1 MRAWGCNQ
9 HRRQLTNA
17 CPPPRSV
24 PSLSLQGAVLRLYH
38 GLVGSN
44 NRRSGFK
51 LLFFGGYQAARWT
64 PAHRDTDK
72 AGAGQHAGEKPTS
85 VQLMGD
91 PEWEV
96 IDPKA
101 YR

>member
-1 MRAWGCNQ
+1 M
-9 HRRQLTNA
+9 
-17 CPPPRSV
+17 
-24 PSLSLQGAVLRLYH
+24 LRLYH

-51 LLFFGGYQAARWT
+51 LLFFGGYQAARWA
-64 PAHRDTDK
+64 PAQREADK
-72 AGAGQHAGEKPTS
+72 AAAKGKGRGKGQQATPSIPTNG
-85 VQLMGD
+85 VQLLGE